1 MTWIEAIAVVFG
13 LVCVLLTIRQSIW
26 CWPIGLVQV
35 ALYIFIFYRVR
46 LYSEL
51 VLHVIYVL
59 LLVYGWCHWLHGG
72 RDQGK
77 LEVSR
82 IPLGALVLWI
92 AMVFASTGVW
102 GWGMA
107 SFTDAAVPYWDAFI
121 TVASLIAQWLM
132 TRKRLEAW
140 LFWMSVDV
148 VAIGVYIHKS
158 LLMTSGLY
166 AVFLIMATMGYL
178 TWRRS
183 ISARLET
190 TVSDEDGL
198 DPWKIRPTAQ
208 GASVVD

>member
-1 MTWIEAIAVVFG
+1 
-13 LVCVLLTIRQSIW
+13 
-26 CWPIGLVQV
+26 
-35 ALYIFIFYRVR
+35 
-46 LYSEL
+46 
-51 VLHVIYVL
+51 
-59 LLVYGWCHWLHGG
+59 
-72 RDQGK
+72 
-77 LEVSR
+77 
-82 IPLGALVLWI
+82 
-92 AMVFASTGVW
+92 
-102 GWGMA
+102 MA

-183 ISARLET
+183 ISARLEP

-198 DPWKIRPTAQ
+198 DPWKIRPIAQ